1 VSLEAGILVRD
12 LLGDA
17 VGRRHGTEIALA
29 GVQFPSTAEVGFGLG
44 LDKSQSQSQKRQE
57 KTLVACLV
65 VMVRMKTLLLEMVA
79 GYWPEMQAP
88 VRSLTMQKVSPVYA
102 LPGERDANPG
112 RENNDY
118 RLVTPHC
125 RPRLDCIAGLHRHAV
140 AATFGRWDAAA
151 SPH

>member
-1 VSLEAGILVRD
+1 
-12 LLGDA
+12 
-17 VGRRHGTEIALA
+17 
-29 GVQFPSTAEVGFGLG
+29 
-44 LDKSQSQSQKRQE
+44 
-57 KTLVACLV
+57 
-65 VMVRMKTLLLEMVA
+65 MVRMKTLLLEMVA

-140 AATFGRWDAAA
+140 AATFGGWDAAA